1 MSDKVFLDSNIIV
14 YAYDTHEPE
23 KLVKAQSLLKSL
35 IIQESAVVSSQ
46 VLGEFFVVV
55 TQRIKEPLSADEAME
70 IIGGCGR
77 YRLPQAL
84 IRRSQQW
91 SRVQRDSGGKPFRR
105 LYLKMNVEHRTPNVQ
120 HRMKNKHQLPNI
132 QRLFLYVIH
141 LGRRLKYTDISC
153 PTIISGLSHGS

>member
-70 IIGGCGR
+70 IIEVLSVLPVAEIDLSLVKRAIETHKVYGISYWDSLIVAAAEGTGCHKLLSEDLNNGQE
-77 YRLPQAL
+77 YNG
-84 IRRSQQW
+84 I
-91 SRVQRDSGGKPFRR
+91 VVENPFAD
-105 LYLKMNVEHRTPNVQ
+105 Y
-120 HRMKNKHQLPNI
+120 I
-132 QRLFLYVIH
+132 
-141 LGRRLKYTDISC
+141 
-153 PTIISGLSHGS
+153 

>member
-23 KLVKAQSLLKSL
+23 KLVKAQSLLKSW

-70 IIGGCGR
+70 IIEVLSVLPVAEIDLSLVKRAVETHKVYGISYWDSLIIAAAERTGCHKIVSEDLNDGQE
-77 YRLPQAL
+77 YNG
-84 IRRSQQW
+84 I
-91 SRVQRDSGGKPFRR
+91 VVENPFRR
-105 LYLKMNVEHRTPNVQ
+105 L
-120 HRMKNKHQLPNI
+120 
-132 QRLFLYVIH
+132 
-141 LGRRLKYTDISC
+141 
-153 PTIISGLSHGS
+153 

>member
-23 KLVKAQSLLKSL
+23 KLVKAQSLLKSW

-70 IIGGCGR
+70 IIEVLSVLPVAEIDLSLVKRAIETHKVYGISYWDSLIVAAAERTGCLKLVSEDLNDGQE
-77 YRLPQAL
+77 YNG
-84 IRRSQQW
+84 I
-91 SRVQRDSGGKPFRR
+91 VVENPFR
-105 LYLKMNVEHRTPNVQ
+105 
-120 HRMKNKHQLPNI
+120 
-132 QRLFLYVIH
+132 
-141 LGRRLKYTDISC
+141 
-153 PTIISGLSHGS
+153 

>member
-70 IIGGCGR
+70 IIGVLSVLPVAEIDLSLVKHAIETHKVYGISYWDSLIVAAAERTGCRKLLSEDLNNGQE
-77 YRLPQAL
+77 YNGIVVENPFADY
-84 IRRSQQW
+84 IR
-91 SRVQRDSGGKPFRR
+91 K
-105 LYLKMNVEHRTPNVQ
+105 
-120 HRMKNKHQLPNI
+120 
-132 QRLFLYVIH
+132 
-141 LGRRLKYTDISC
+141 
-153 PTIISGLSHGS
+153 